1 MKCYGDNMIFE
12 YKPYYN
18 KTQKHLVDYLNG
30 NNDSYDLITNKY
42 YFIIT
47 KTDKKNEYEN
57 IINIYESIFQDCISL
72 IYDDS
77 IISFFIKKEKI
88 YIKEI
93 IETLEEDLG
102 FKLIVFEGFKIDIN
116 KENIISIL
124 KYVKYNFLKEYT
136 YAKVSDLILQNSFNN
151 DLKENIKNIL
161 LKEYIKNDDFLTIIK
176 AMFLN
181 NLNVSKTAN
190 SIYMHRNTLNN
201 KIDMF
206 ELSTSLELRSFKDSL
221 VIYEL
226 LKNEINF

>member
-1 MKCYGDNMIFE
+1 MIFE

-30 NNDSYDLITNKY
+30 INDSYDLISNKY

-47 KTDKKNEYEN
+47 KTDKKSEYEN
-57 IINIYESIFQDCISL
+57 IINTYESIFQDCVSI

-77 IISFFIKKEKI
+77 IISFFIKREKI

-124 KYVKYNFLKEYT
+124 KYVKYNLLKEYT

-161 LKEYIKNDDFLTIIK
+161 LKEYIKNDDFLTIVK

-226 LKNEINF
+226 LKNEINL

>member
-1 MKCYGDNMIFE
+1 MIFE

-18 KTQKHLVDYLNG
+18 KTQRRLVDYLNG
-30 NNDSYDLITNKY
+30 INDSYDLISNKY

-57 IINIYESIFQDCISL
+57 IINTYETIFQDCISL

-77 IISFFIKKEKI
+77 IISFFIKREKI

-124 KYVKYNFLKEYT
+124 KYVKYNLLKEYT

-151 DLKENIKNIL
+151 DLKENIKTIL
-161 LKEYIKNDDFLTIIK
+161 LKDYLKKDDFLTIVK

>member
-1 MKCYGDNMIFE
+1 MIFE

-18 KTQKHLVDYLNG
+18 KTQRRLVDYLNG
-30 NNDSYDLITNKY
+30 INDSYDLISNKY

-57 IINIYESIFQDCISL
+57 IINTYETIFQDCISL

-77 IISFFIKKEKI
+77 IISFFIKREKI

-124 KYVKYNFLKEYT
+124 KYVKYNLLKEYT

-151 DLKENIKNIL
+151 DLKENIKTIL
-161 LKEYIKNDDFLTIIK
+161 LKDYLKKDDFLTIVK

-206 ELSTSLELRSFKDSL
+206 ELSTSLELRTFKDSL

>member
-1 MKCYGDNMIFE
+1 MIFE

-30 NNDSYDLITNKY
+30 INDSYDLISNKY

-47 KTDKKNEYEN
+47 KTDKKSEYEN
-57 IINIYESIFQDCISL
+57 IINTYESIFQDCVSI

-77 IISFFIKKEKI
+77 IISFFIKREKI

-124 KYVKYNFLKEYT
+124 KYVKYNLLKEYT

-151 DLKENIKNIL
+151 DLKENIKNTL
-161 LKEYIKNDDFLTIIK
+161 LKEYIKNDDFLTIVK

-226 LKNEINF
+226 LKNEINL